1 MGRCIYARRREIE
14 IMKYV
19 GATNGLVTLPFVVE
33 GLTMGLI
40 SGALTALSGGLL
52 AQYQKSCDINVGTG
66 MVTIAL
72 ASLIIGETLVGKR
85 TMLRRVLGVVFG
97 SCLYRFIVAV
107 ALRFNVPAAAMK
119 LVSAIIVA
127 VAISMPA
134 IQAHFAFEKRKH
146 AAQKKEAV

>member
-1 MGRCIYARRREIE
+1 MLSNFVYNVCGCAGDWKMDAFVENTIKAIRE
-14 IMKYV
+14 KV
-19 GATNGLVTLPFVVE
+19 GNGKVLC
-33 GLTMGLI
+33 
-40 SGALTALSGGLL
+40 ALSGGLL

-85 TMLRRVLGVVFG
+85 TMLRRVVGVVFG

-127 VAISMPA
+127 IAISMPA
-134 IQAHFAFEKRKH
+134 IKAHFAFEKRRH
-146 AAQKKEAV
+146 SARSTGKEGK

>member
-1 MGRCIYARRREIE
+1 ME
-14 IMKYV
+14 
-19 GATNGLVTLPFVVE
+19 TNNNTNTTPANDNNNQSSHEVTAKQLKRQRIRQIIVSLIGVAILVWGIVKI
-33 GLTMGLI
+33 G
-40 SGALTALSGGLL
+40 
-52 AQYQKSCDINVGTG
+52 C
-66 MVTIAL
+66 L

-85 TMLRRVLGVVFG
+85 TMLRRILGVVFG

-134 IQAHFAFEKRKH
+134 IREHFAFEKRRH
-146 AAQKKEAV
+146 AARARRTVTNREGQ

>member
-1 MGRCIYARRREIE
+1 
-14 IMKYV
+14 
-19 GATNGLVTLPFVVE
+19 
-33 GLTMGLI
+33 MGLCI

-52 AQYQKSCDINVGTG
+52 AQYQKSSDINVGTG

-85 TMLRRVLGVVFG
+85 TMVRRVLGVVFG

-119 LVSAIIVA
+119 LVSA
-127 VAISMPA
+127 SSWL
-134 IQAHFAFEKRKH
+134 
-146 AAQKKEAV
+146 